1 MVCYAIIA
9 LLLSPHTLKYDN
21 YNNMKRIVYTLMIA
35 ACAALAMP
43 LSSSAKDGE
52 INRAWQ
58 NAVLAAV
65 DSFPQNGGYYTGR
78 KSTPEFKKSAW
89 RAFNEAYNM
98 RLADPRPNFD
108 PKKATPSFCSL
119 ATYGA
124 FIQALLIWDTDG
136 KISRMAWF
144 NIKPLVGITDVV
156 NEKGL
161 NQRDGEGCWGRANAN
176 GPGFAVLVAELKAGY
191 NFTAFRGAKTEA
203 LRESKDEKYLTDEQ
217 WCNHS
222 IWAEAEPGDFMKI
235 FWNRNETAGSDSGA
249 IIGVDNNPDSEQE
262 HGHSVV
268 FLGYDDNG
276 DVKYWS
282 SNGPTDD
289 PVNAG
294 YGIAT
299 CPRTRIQRVVFTRIT
314 NPENFDRAAS
324 KMKFN
329 NLNKWLD
336 ALNGKRHGTTK
347 ELLKECGIK

>member
-1 MVCYAIIA
+1 M
-9 LLLSPHTLKYDN
+9 
-21 YNNMKRIVYTLMIA
+21 NMKRIIYTLVIA
-35 ACAALAMP
+35 LCASLSMP
-43 LSSSAKDGE
+43 FSSFAKDGDV
-52 INRAWQ
+52 NRAWQ
-58 NAVLAAV
+58 DAVLAAV

-89 RAFNEAYNM
+89 RAFNEAFNM
-98 RLADPRPNFD
+98 RLADPRPNFIA
-108 PKKATPSFCSL
+108 KKATPSFCSM

-124 FIQALLIWDTDG
+124 FIQALLIWDKDG
-136 KISRMAWF
+136 VISRRAWF
-144 NIKPLVGITDVV
+144 NLKPLVGITDVI
-156 NEKGL
+156 NENGV

-176 GPGFAVLVAELKAGY
+176 GPGFA
-191 NFTAFRGAKTEA
+191 AKTES
-203 LRESKDEKYLTDEQ
+203 LRESKDERYLSDDE
-217 WCNHS
+217 WNNHS
-222 IWAEAEPGDFMKI
+222 IWNQAEPGDFMKI
-235 FWNRNETAGSDSGA
+235 FWNRNETSGSDSGA
-249 IIGVDNNPDSEQE
+249 IIGVDSNPDAEQE

-268 FLGYDDNG
+268 FLGYDNDGN
-276 DVKYWS
+276 VKYWS

-299 CPRTRIQRVVFTRIT
+299 CPRSRIQRVVFTRIT

-329 NLNKWLD
+329 DLNKWLD